1 MHTEPPE
8 PTVDAWASARKEPNM
23 ADTSI
28 GNSRVASARSSVDD
42 PQVYENV
49 TGWTGWIGFAATM
62 AVLIGFF
69 HAMAGLVGIF
79 KDEYYAVAKRDLIV
93 SVDYTAWGWAHLAF
107 GVLAIAVGFGM
118 ASGQM
123 WARVVGVIFA
133 VLSAVV
139 NLAFLNASPV
149 WSTTLIAF
157 DVLVIWALTV
167 HGREM
172 KALN

>member
-1 MHTEPPE
+1 MANASI
-8 PTVDAWASARKEPNM
+8 DAP
-23 ADTSI
+23 
-28 GNSRVASARSSVDD
+28 GVAGARSRADD
-42 PQVYENV
+42 PQVYQDV

-62 AVLIGFF
+62 AVLIGLF
-69 HAMAGLVGIF
+69 HALAGIVGIF
-79 KDEYYAVAKRDLIV
+79 KDGYYAVPKRDLIV
-93 SVDYTAWGWAHLAF
+93 TVDYTAWGWTHLAF

-123 WARVVGVIFA
+123 WARVFGVIFA
-133 VLSAVV
+133 VLSAVL

-149 WSTTLIAF
+149 WSTMIIAF
-157 DVLVIWALTV
+157 DVLLIWALTA

>member
-1 MHTEPPE
+1 MANMST
-8 PTVDAWASARKEPNM
+8 DAP
-23 ADTSI
+23 
-28 GNSRVASARSSVDD
+28 GVATARSGSED
-42 PQVYENV
+42 PQVYQDV

-69 HAMAGLVGIF
+69 HALAGVVGIF
-79 KDEYYAVAKRDLIV
+79 KDGYYAVPKRDLLV
-93 SVDYTAWGWAHLAF
+93 TVDYTAWGWAHLAF
-107 GVLAIAVGFGM
+107 GILAIAVGFGM

-123 WARVVGVIFA
+123 WARVFGVIFA
-133 VLSAVV
+133 VLSAVL

-157 DVLVIWALTV
+157 DVLLIWALTV